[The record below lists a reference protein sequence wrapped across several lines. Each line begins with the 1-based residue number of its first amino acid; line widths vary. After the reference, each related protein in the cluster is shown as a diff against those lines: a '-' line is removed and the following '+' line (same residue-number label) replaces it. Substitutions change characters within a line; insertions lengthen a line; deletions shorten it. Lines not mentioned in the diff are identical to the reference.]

1 MTRLRAAIVGAGLMG
16 RWHAHAVRLA
26 GATVVVV
33 VDPDNRRAAA
43 LARAHGSR
51 SADDLTG
58 VLDGVDVVHVCTPT
72 GSHLALVNMAL
83 AAGRHVLVEKPL
95 AATAEDTGR
104 LLTLAAERG
113 TLLCPVHQFAW
124 QPGVARLIT
133 ALPGLGRVRHV
144 DITTCSAGAADRDD
158 LAADAVAL
166 EIVPHPLS
174 LLARLLP
181 AAVAAEWQLH
191 RPAAGEY
198 RLSTCADG
206 ATVSVVLSMAGR
218 PTVNA
223 LRVIA
228 ERGTAHVNLFHGYA
242 VIEGGAVSRA
252 RKILQPLT
260 LSAATGATA
269 AANLLRRAIRRQP
282 AYPGLVELTRAF
294 YQAAASGGPPPI
306 APAESLAIAH
316 AVDAVRARA
325 GVSLPIDA

>member
-1 MTRLRAAIVGAGLMG
+1 MG

-26 GATVVVV
+26 GAKVAVV
-33 VDPDNRRAAA
+33 VDRDEGRAAA
-43 LARAHGSR
+43 LAHAHG
-51 SADDLTG
+51 ALAGDDLAR
-58 VLDGVDVVHVCTPT
+58 VLDSVDVVHVCTPT
-72 GSHLALVNMAL
+72 ASHVALVNLAL
-83 AAGRHVLVEKPL
+83 DAGRHVLVEKPL
-95 AATAEDTGR
+95 AATADETRR

-124 QPGVARLIT
+124 QPGVARLIA

-144 DITTCSAGAADRDD
+144 DITTCSAGAAGSDE
-158 LAADAVAL
+158 AEADAVAL

-181 AAVAAEWQLH
+181 AAVAAEWQVQ

-198 RLSTCADG
+198 RLSTCAGG

-228 ERGTAHVNLFHGYA
+228 DHGTAHVNLFHGYA

-269 AANLLRRAIRRQP
+269 AANLVRRAIRRQP

-294 YQAAASGGPPPI
+294 YEAAASGGPPPI
-306 APAESLAIAH
+306 APEESLAIAH
-316 AVDAVRARA
+316 TVDAVRGNA
-325 GVSLPIDA
+325 GVPVPIDA